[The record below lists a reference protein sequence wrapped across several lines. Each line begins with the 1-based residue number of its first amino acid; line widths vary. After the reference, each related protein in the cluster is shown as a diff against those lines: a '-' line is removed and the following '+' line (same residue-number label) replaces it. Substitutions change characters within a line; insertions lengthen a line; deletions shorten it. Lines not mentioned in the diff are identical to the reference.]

1 MPLYISFVILHT
13 NQTGGGANMTSPPTT
28 RYNVFDD
35 LCRRQS
41 LDLHFMNWGYAD
53 IANVSDKDTVD
64 QIDASASKADPR
76 AKDVLVQPI
85 PIVRARPGRLSA
97 LRVFHSKSVLYGAFV
112 WARMPLNRQK
122 WRFPARAG
130 RRSGVPACGPPPEG
144 HRLRL
149 PAALPTAP
157 SQRRRARQGAF
168 LSSPGRRVAVL
179 FNCTPHTTTMRF
191 S

>member
-1 MPLYISFVILHT
+1 
-13 NQTGGGANMTSPPTT
+13 MTSPPTT

-35 LCRRQS
+35 LCRRRS

-97 LRVFHSKSVLYGAFV
+97 LRVFKSKSVLYGAFV
-112 WARMPLNRQK
+112 WARRALNSPF
-122 WRFPARAG
+122 WRFSARAVAKAHG
-130 RRSGVPACGPPPEG
+130 LAAV
-144 HRLRL
+144 RL
-149 PAALPTAP
+149 AG
-157 SQRRRARQGAF
+157 QRRYRHGARRVTVPRVRERQGGA
-168 LSSPGRRVAVL
+168 GEKI
-179 FNCTPHTTTMRF
+179 TP
-191 S
+191 